1 VKEGDRVEL
10 TEEARREY
18 TARHIGARRGVVAA
32 LDGRWAIVT
41 WDGLSDRV
49 RLPQANLRVV

>member
-1 VKEGDRVEL
+1 MKQGDRVAL
-10 TEEARREY
+10 TDEAR
-18 TARHIGARRGVVAA
+18 AKWPDIGARRGVVVA
-32 LDGRWAIVT
+32 LDGWPIIV